1 MSSPNSTS
9 SSSPDLAA
17 ILEYLAAVLD
27 HVTTVLTLRGSCAVL
42 LDLDLCPISA
52 FFSIS
57 I

>member
-1 MSSPNSTS
+1 MGSPNSTS

-17 ILEYLAAVLD
+17 ILEYLTAVLEY
-27 HVTTVLTLRGSCAVL
+27 VTTVLTLRGSCAVL
-42 LDLDLCPISA
+42 LDLDLCPIST